1 MQSYLIERFLERL
14 AQSRWRDDVVV
25 KGGVLIASL
34 VGVESRTTMDL
45 DTTIRGFT
53 LSHET
58 AQQVFQEVASIPCDD
73 DWTFLFDRT
82 VDIRETD
89 DYPGIRV
96 HLKAVYPPI
105 SVPFTID
112 VTTGDKITPAPIE
125 YDYPKLFDDGSIRLF
140 AYPLET
146 VLAEKLETVISRGV
160 TNTRL
165 VTSTISMCYGDFTA
179 GNAIYALFARH
190 WMRHARK
197 GVVWGACFA
206 GSACLMKLRTIA
218 RCSFYGKSIFKE
230 MPSPHRL
237 VFNNVAPP
245 LVRSCWRCRCR
256 QHDHLTLSSS
266 SFSGHPRGVVE
277 RMPTARAFR
286 RA

>member
-1 MQSYLIERFLERL
+1 MKTKNAMQLKALINNRARAAGINPQALMQNYLIERFLERL

-140 AYPLET
+140 AYPLEM

-160 TNTRL
+160 TNTRPRDFYDIHVL
-165 VTSTISMCYGDFTA
+165 WRLHGGECNIHTLRAALDATCEKRGSVGRVLRWERVFDEVENDSPMQSVWQKYIQRNAYAAQTSLQQCCA
-179 GNAIYALFARH
+179 
-190 WMRHARK
+190 
-197 GVVWGACFA
+197 
-206 GSACLMKLRTIA
+206 
-218 RCSFYGKSIFKE
+218 
-230 MPSPHRL
+230 
-237 VFNNVAPP
+237 
-245 LVRSCWRCRCR
+245 
-256 QHDHLTLSSS
+256 
-266 SFSGHPRGVVE
+266 
-277 RMPTARAFR
+277 TAREVMLAMQVLP
-286 RA
+286 A